1 MPLPFASDAVFN
13 KLFPAPPGPTLPVT
27 KADFMVVPAQKRT
40 YTPSAIPSCP
50 HCGGPRVFE
59 CQLMPNLI
67 NVLKPPSLEGQKALS
82 DEERRA
88 EVLRTLKGQGS
99 GDRRG
104 MEWGT
109 CMVFTCEKDCAATTP
124 GAATTWREEYV
135 LVQWDE

>member
-1 MPLPFASDAVFN
+1 M
-13 KLFPAPPGPTLPVT
+13 
-27 KADFMVVPAQKRT
+27 
-40 YTPSAIPSCP
+40 
-50 HCGGPRVFE
+50 FE

-67 NVLKPPSLEGQKALS
+67 NVLKPPFPGGQKALS

-88 EVLRTLKGQGS
+88 EVLRTLKGQGN

-109 CMVFTCEKDCAATTP
+109 CMVFTCEKDCAVTGEA
-124 GAATTWREEYV
+124 GTWREEYV